1 MLRWNGA
8 GDRRDAADAAIERL
22 EIDRSRSRSKPS
34 CSHARSQS
42 PRAWRI
48 SEHLRREATSRL
60 TGTMPNRA
68 SSSCAL
74 SARGRSRSTSGRAR
88 TPRTVTSRNG
98 RGSAGSRRFSASS
111 NVLAVK
117 AFTLMPR
124 AAAARRTCFASRSS
138 SEIVVLM
145 MQKPNRSSSTH
156 QCRRAGRRLLMIP
169 PWYVIHVSSS
179 PSLWQYRANLSAN
192 GRIETVG
199 TRLGV

>member
-1 MLRWNGA
+1 MLPSNAWKSTEVGVGRNHRA
-8 GDRRDAADAAIERL
+8 AMLDRNRRVLGEYQNIYVGKQHPD
-22 EIDRSRSRSKPS
+22 
-34 CSHARSQS
+34 S
-42 PRAWRI
+42 PVLW
-48 SEHLRREATSRL
+48 
-60 TGTMPNRA
+60 PNRA

-138 SEIVVLM
+138 SEIVVLK

-179 PSLWQYRANLSAN
+179 PSLWQYRANLPVNDRNRDRRDPAWRIMESKSSSA
-192 GRIETVG
+192 
-199 TRLGV
+199 